1 MVLCCIWHLFFCN
14 LRCFVT
20 KSVLLRFR
28 RFYVEKKLKISGT
41 VNCLVEMI
49 HWSGWKSSLELF
61 LVVLF
66 QAFPTHSHSWR
77 TRGRRCTRRWWHCS
91 SSRPGL
97 PPLWNHNQSLQG
109 RGAPIKDKLFEE
121 HFPWKSSKV
130 ALTGSK
136 ISAILSLTLYQA
148 LAAPTRSFCPRASS
162 RSNKGIPTTSS
173 ITRNGMMNAP
183 EKAHFR
189 FLSGTHPY
197 I

>member
-1 MVLCCIWHLFFCN
+1 MKWSITYTLSQLQWWKYHILFFCHKGSPKN
-14 LRCFVT
+14 DLFTVRLTMWGLAPLMVCLT
-20 KSVLLRFR
+20 
-28 RFYVEKKLKISGT
+28 VERPFFEDSPYKLWMSNISF
-41 VNCLVEMI
+41 N
-49 HWSGWKSSLELF
+49 SR
-61 LVVLF
+61 
-66 QAFPTHSHSWR
+66 SWR

-91 SSRPGL
+91 NSRPGL
-97 PPLWNHNQSLQG
+97 PPPWNHNQSRQG

-121 HFPWKSSKV
+121 HFPWKSSKI

-189 FLSGTHPY
+189 FLSGTHP
-197 I
+197 